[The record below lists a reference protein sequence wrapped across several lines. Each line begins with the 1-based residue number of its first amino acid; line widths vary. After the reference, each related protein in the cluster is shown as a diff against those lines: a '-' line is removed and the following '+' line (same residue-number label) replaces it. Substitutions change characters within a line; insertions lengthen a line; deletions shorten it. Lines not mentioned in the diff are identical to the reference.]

1 MPRKREGYL
10 TTLTGYSCVAFA
22 WKRLLRRRWKMQK
35 RAGGVLLVVGVFA
48 VLGVGGLVL
57 AESAGAVGSVTA
69 AGALAGLISV
79 LVVRGLL
86 RE

>member
-1 MPRKREGYL
+1 
-10 TTLTGYSCVAFA
+10 
-22 WKRLLRRRWKMQK
+22 MQK